1 MSDTSRLILITGSTR
16 RLGAGLARALVAA
29 GYPVVLHARAASDE
43 AHAIADE
50 LGAPLLLGDLG
61 DPDVPA
67 RLIAEA
73 GPLTGLINNASRF
86 EFDTISSTTAAALS
100 AHFAPNVIAPVLL
113 AQAFAA
119 QTFADQAPQAGVI
132 INMLD
137 QKLTNLNPD
146 FFAYTLSKA
155 ALSVATEMMAQSLA
169 PRIRVCGIAPGLTL
183 PSTLQSPERFAA
195 AWRENPLQRGATVAD
210 IAAAALFILRTPS
223 VTGTVITVDGG
234 EHLTRRLRDISFKPQ
249 D

>member
-1 MSDTSRLILITGSTR
+1 MSDTSRLILVTGSTR

-195 AWRENPLQRGATVAD
+195 AWRATRRHGGRYRRRRLVHSAHAIGHRHGHHRRWRRASD
-210 IAAAALFILRTPS
+210 PAAARYFLQAP
-223 VTGTVITVDGG
+223 G
-234 EHLTRRLRDISFKPQ
+234 LTI
-249 D
+249 